1 MPKEIKKNIETV
13 ITKVLQ
19 HENFSQNMEVSV
31 SIVSNDEIQRI
42 NREQRE
48 KNQVTDVLSFP
59 LLEVEEIR
67 QMKEEGQRNQLFQN
81 PETGEIML
89 GDIVISIEKA
99 KEQALQYNHSLMRE
113 ICFLI
118 THSMLHLLG
127 YDHMTEEEDLEMRK
141 KQSTVLKEVGIV
153 R

>member
-42 NREQRE
+42 NREQRK

-89 GDIVISIEKA
+89 GDIVFSIEKA